1 MGVES
6 GSPDPGLPCDVAH
19 PDGLIGAAVK
29 ELNKGIINLSKGA
42 SGSGIAPIRDTF
54 RFMFHRSHVA
64 LC

>member
-1 MGVES
+1 
-6 GSPDPGLPCDVAH
+6 
-19 PDGLIGAAVK
+19 
-29 ELNKGIINLSKGA
+29 LSKGA